1 MHPTLLDKDQHQKEV
16 LTMIKVIIEREI
28 AADMETTYEAAV
40 KNTLRAIL
48 EAPGYVSGA
57 SYKDVK
63 KENHR
68 MIITNWT
75 SVEAWQAWSK
85 SQARADVIASIQPIL
100 NQQEK
105 ITILT
110 A

>member
-1 MHPTLLDKDQHQKEV
+1 
-16 LTMIKVIIEREI
+16 MIKVIIEREI
-28 AADMETTYEAAV
+28 AADMETTYVAAV
-40 KNTLRAIL
+40 TNTLRAIL

-57 SYKDVK
+57 SYKDVR
-63 KENHR
+63 KENRR

-75 SVEAWQAWSK
+75 SVEAWQAWAK
-85 SQARADVIASIQPIL
+85 SPERANVIASIQPIL
-100 NQQEK
+100 ETQEK